1 MIKGFHFFE
10 TMVLSIFAVFSPYTT
25 TVTKVKAFF
34 ELWPAF
40 FEISL
45 YPQILLGS
53 LSITHKHESS
63 HYHFMPQSESE
74 SAFLDWM
81 NMSRVSRYPLIS
93 RRSGQEKGSGISK
106 YVLTLDR
113 AIGIQS
119 VWHESRGFI
128 LQEPAI
134 TLFPGAIGDR

>member
-10 TMVLSIFAVFSPYTT
+10 TMVPSIFALFSPYST

-40 FEISL
+40 FAISL

-63 HYHFMPQSESE
+63 HYHFMPQLESE
-74 SAFLDWM
+74 PAFLDWM
-81 NMSRVSRYPLIS
+81 NMPRVSRYPLILWE
-93 RRSGQEKGSGISK
+93 R
-106 YVLTLDR
+106 
-113 AIGIQS
+113 
-119 VWHESRGFI
+119 
-128 LQEPAI
+128 
-134 TLFPGAIGDR
+134 